1 MVFISSS
8 VAGNPSVD
16 LLDELNGEE
25 RRDKT

>member
-1 MVFISSS
+1 MSSS